1 MSNEREPFAER
12 HEVYLTHQAVQQ
24 HVAGLVIRYGITL
37 DGPEVEW
44 THSDMDG
51 SLPAHTVRVRTG
63 GHELLLRSEEWVGR
77 TDEVRPRVFGWLLAH
92 VDLHAAKLQTDSKRL
107 APEWLQAWHQVHPDG

>member
-1 MSNEREPFAER
+1 MGRGVSGL
-12 HEVYLTHQAVQQ
+12 EVYLAHQAVQQ

-37 DGPEVEW
+37 DGPEVDW
-44 THSDMDG
+44 THSDLDD
-51 SLPAHTVRVRTG
+51 SLPPYSVRVRTG

-77 TDEVRPRVFGWLLAH
+77 TDEVQGRVFGWLLAH
-92 VDLHAAKLQTDSKRL
+92 VDLNAAKLQTDPKRL